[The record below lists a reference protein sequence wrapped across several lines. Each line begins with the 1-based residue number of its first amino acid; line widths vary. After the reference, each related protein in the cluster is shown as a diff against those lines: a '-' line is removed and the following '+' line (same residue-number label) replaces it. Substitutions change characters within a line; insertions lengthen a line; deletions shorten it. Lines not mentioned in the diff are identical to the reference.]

1 MTKELRKLEAKSK
14 EAKQLLA
21 ELSLQEKIELELE
34 SSEEKIEAAILHDEK
49 LQSIEEKLDVMN
61 QQMEKLEQ
69 KRQEAEKK
77 ARDIAQV
84 RVRAHKLTRIFEIR
98 MVNGVN
104 KSLKML
110 YRRYHALSLFMK
122 KEVDAKEK
130 GALRIYRIL
139 TNFH

>member
-1 MTKELRKLEAKSK
+1 
-14 EAKQLLA
+14 
-21 ELSLQEKIELELE
+21 
-34 SSEEKIEAAILHDEK
+34 
-49 LQSIEEKLDVMN
+49 MN
-61 QQMEKLEQ
+61 EWMEKLKQ
-69 KRQEAEKK
+69 KRQVAEKK
-77 ARDIAQV
+77 ARDIARI

-110 YRRYHALSLFMK
+110 YRRYHALRLFMK
-122 KEVDAKEK
+122 KEVDEKEK